1 MDKLNCFSLTTE
13 GHVAHLV
20 MNRPEAMNTMHPTF
34 WRELHEVLTDI
45 HKAGTARALVISSTG
60 KHFSAGMDLQ
70 TFGSAIQMDD
80 TSARAVP
87 ALWMSVSTSCSSR
100 QKVGCMVFI
109 ASGRFITRWA
119 MWPSVVKEKQLSLSM
134 VIHLGGW
141 VGNGFTVRGP
151 RCGHCPGL
159 DQ

>member
-80 TSARAVP
+80 SSAEGRSAVYVLTP
-87 ALWMSVSTSCSSR
+87 I
-100 QKVGCMVFI
+100 QY
-109 ASGRFITRWA
+109 
-119 MWPSVVKEKQLSLSM
+119 
-134 VIHLGGW
+134 
-141 VGNGFTVRGP
+141 
-151 RCGHCPGL
+151 
-159 DQ
+159 